1 MPQTADVSETE
12 SRPEP
17 VKAASPSISELV
29 REAVVRQVTQQ
40 MDVNFESYAREAVAA
55 QTQAWL
61 DANLP
66 AIVEAVVSKEIERVM
81 AKVGS

>member
-1 MPQTADVSETE
+1 MSHEH
-12 SRPEP
+12 
-17 VKAASPSISELV
+17 
-29 REAVVRQVTQQ
+29 VVG
-40 MDVNFESYAREAVAA
+40 AREAVAA